1 MLIRLG
7 YDLTYQVPARTPML
21 LMLYVHPTRAS
32 SLLEADRVQVEPYSP
47 VEEFTDAFG
56 NRCGRV
62 VVLPGT
68 LRLRNTT
75 LIEDSGAPDAVF
87 PNAWQHP
94 VEALPTEVLPFL
106 LGSRYCEVDE
116 LTADAWSL
124 FGQTPLG
131 WPRVQA
137 VCDWVHQNVQFG
149 YQFASPTKTARD
161 VYRERAGVCR
171 DLNHL
176 ALTFCRCLG
185 IPARYVTG
193 YLGDI
198 GVPASP
204 APMDFSGWFEAYLS
218 GQWHTFDARH
228 NTPRLGRVVMARGR
242 DAVDVAFT
250 TSFGPTSLVKFEVTT
265 FEEPQPFRM
274 VNAYQ
279 RWQQPAVS

>member
-7 YDLTYQVPARTPML
+7 YDLTYQVPARAPML
-21 LMLYVHPTRAS
+21 MMLYVHPSRAS
-32 SLLEADRVQVEPYSP
+32 SLLEADRVQVEPYCP
-47 VEEFTDAFG
+47 VEEFADAFG

-62 VVLPGT
+62 VVLPGK

-87 PNAWQHP
+87 PNAWQQP

-116 LTADAWSL
+116 LTPDAWSL

-149 YQFASPTKTARD
+149 YPFASPTKTARD

-228 NTPRLGRVVMARGR
+228 NTPRIGRVVMARGR

-265 FEEPQPFRM
+265 FEEPQPFAMAR
-274 VNAYQ
+274 AHTS
-279 RWQQPAVS
+279 WPQPVMN